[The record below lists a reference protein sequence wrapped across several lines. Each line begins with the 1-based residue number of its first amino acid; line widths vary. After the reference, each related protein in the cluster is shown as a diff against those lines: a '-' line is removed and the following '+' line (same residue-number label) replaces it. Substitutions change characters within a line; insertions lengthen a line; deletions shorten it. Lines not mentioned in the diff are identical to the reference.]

1 MILLAVFQLNS
12 LEIFAG
18 KYENMIVTDT
28 YRVFFFIALC
38 LIGIYYV
45 LVNRKGFSKPGPMVS
60 DYFALIFISF
70 TGIAVIASFNNLI
83 LLFLGIEI
91 LSVPLYALAGSAKDR
106 KSVV

>member
-45 LVNRKGFSKPGPMVS
+45 LVNRKGFNKPGPMVY

-70 TGIAVIASFNNLI
+70 TGIAVIASFNKIGRAHSELQSRGHLVC
-83 LLFLGIEI
+83 LLL
-91 LSVPLYALAGSAKDR
+91 P
-106 KSVV
+106 